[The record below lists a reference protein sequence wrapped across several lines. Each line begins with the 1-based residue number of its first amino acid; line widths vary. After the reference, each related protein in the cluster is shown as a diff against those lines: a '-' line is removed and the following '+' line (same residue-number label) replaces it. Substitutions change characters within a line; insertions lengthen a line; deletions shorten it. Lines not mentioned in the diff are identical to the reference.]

1 MQHSSPPPSP
11 SPLSTHPNFSSRR
24 PSVVSTLPP
33 ASILALSPR
42 SQGSDEDDSL
52 DIEIF
57 QVDDI
62 LQSNNASGVLTTDE
76 SVDRS
81 IDRSI
86 DRTGAAKK
94 ISGNTETEI
103 VQPHPEADSE
113 NIQRLGNTKMTTLE
127 GEDYVVVEKVVT
139 TATPECHPEEGLLIV
154 GPGTAS
160 SGECPD
166 FVLPKHHSRRSWTL
180 QRSHRIR
187 SSVGSTG
194 EGGGEE
200 LGEGGSMLAEWF
212 GRVMEKIAG
221 GK

>member
-1 MQHSSPPPSP
+1 
-11 SPLSTHPNFSSRR
+11 
-24 PSVVSTLPP
+24 
-33 ASILALSPR
+33 
-42 SQGSDEDDSL
+42 
-52 DIEIF
+52 
-57 QVDDI
+57 
-62 LQSNNASGVLTTDE
+62 
-76 SVDRS
+76 
-81 IDRSI
+81 
-86 DRTGAAKK
+86 
-94 ISGNTETEI
+94 
-103 VQPHPEADSE
+103 
-113 NIQRLGNTKMTTLE
+113 MTTLE

-139 TATPECHPEEGLLIV
+139 TATPEEGLLIV
-154 GPGTAS
+154 GPGTTS